1 MILEKGMIH
10 QIMMKK
16 KKKDNYQ
23 VNGLMNDE
31 MPAIFCSQAKKGMLW
46 KYKQVNTK
54 MKIQSLKG

>member
-31 MPAIFCSQAKKGMLW
+31 MPAIFCSQVKKVCSG
-46 KYKQVNTK
+46 NTNT
-54 MKIQSLKG
+54 